1 MLVLEKPLIFSPKIL
16 YEPCMGALSVLSN
29 DFSQEFQDL
38 KQQYHR
44 GIASLSFVFV
54 FLEYYLPC
62 SFFFSDLSNKSH
74 LKVLESRPFQNGP
87 VSHPVSSP
95 TAVHTGA
102 QVTSTPLPNHSFVP
116 PANAIHSG
124 GGNIKYSRTT
134 KVTRQASGGPRIT
147 MVTRVV
153 NNGEKENSATHTT
166 ASDQEGMSLM
176 DKKKVPLPGLGTALN
191 PRRY

>member
-1 MLVLEKPLIFSPKIL
+1 M
-16 YEPCMGALSVLSN
+16 
-29 DFSQEFQDL
+29 
-38 KQQYHR
+38 
-44 GIASLSFVFV
+44 SLSF
-54 FLEYYLPC
+54 C
-62 SFFFSDLSNKSH
+62 STICLAPFFFSDLSNKSH

-134 KVTRQASGGPRIT
+134 TVTRQASGGPKIT
-147 MVTRVV
+147 TVTRVV

-166 ASDQEGMSLM
+166 ASNQEGMSLM
-176 DKKKVPLPGLGTALN
+176 DKKKVPLPGLGTTLN
-191 PRRY
+191 PRRYWHIVVFYLKVFTKWKYFEAAWHYLFLIIWVECL